1 MEGNRNSS
9 AGNVLSSTNESLAN
23 DLSSS
28 SITSQVGK
36 IFACSVVLAI
46 ALVGNLLVILVV
58 HKNANMKK
66 TINYFIVNMAVSDL
80 VVPIVILPR
89 VIVQEASGQ
98 QTWLAMEGTA
108 GDILCKL
115 MYFFSDLTMVV
126 SILSLLCISTD
137 RFCAVVFPMKLSLI
151 TSRVRIGLMAFTW
164 VFSVLYFVPFLYG
177 FKLMKINGETHC
189 RLLWSEDISFHIQ
202 IQRAATITSCIL
214 FILVPCVLLTVM
226 YSAILIV
233 TRSTIVKG
241 ENANNARSRR
251 QANNIKLL
259 KLAVL
264 TVVGFAFC
272 YGPYNV
278 FLFYVTLISNW
289 NISDSEALKTFLFAA
304 HFLAYTNSALNPC
317 LYFIFIENYRRGLQ
331 RILKISRPQ
340 MRQDTLLASSKYTTR
355 SRLDRRHQNQTST
368 EDLRLRL
375 SSPQTHR
382 CKAIDV

>member
-1 MEGNRNSS
+1 MEGIRN
-9 AGNVLSSTNESLAN
+9 LSTGEFLIPNNASLAN

-28 SITSQVGK
+28 SIISRVGK
-36 IFACSVVLAI
+36 ILACSVVLVI
-46 ALVGNLLVILVV
+46 SFVGNILLILVV

-89 VIVQEASGQ
+89 VIVQEASGR
-98 QTWLAMEGTA
+98 QTWLAMEGAA
-108 GDILCKL
+108 GNIMCKL
-115 MYFFSDLTMVV
+115 MFFFSDVTMVV
-126 SILSLLCISTD
+126 SILSLLCISMD

-164 VFSVLYFVPFLYG
+164 TFSVFYFAPFLYG

-189 RLLWSEDISFHIQ
+189 LLQWSEDISFHLE
-202 IQRAATITSCIL
+202 IQRAAAIASCIL
-214 FILVPCVLLTVM
+214 FTLVPCVLLTVM

-233 TRSTIVKG
+233 TRSTIIKG
-241 ENANNARSRR
+241 ENGNGARSRR

-272 YGPYNV
+272 YGPFNV
-278 FLFYVTLISNW
+278 FLFYATLILNW
-289 NISDSEALKTFLFAA
+289 NISTSEALRTFLFAA
-304 HFLAYTNSALNPC
+304 QFLTYTNSALNPC

-331 RILKISRPQ
+331 RVLKIGRPKT
-340 MRQDTLLASSKYTTR
+340 RKNTLLASRNTTR
-355 SRLDRRHQNQTST
+355 SRLDRKSPNQTST
-368 EDLRLRL
+368 EDQEIRYAHLKPADSL
-375 SSPQTHR
+375 
-382 CKAIDV
+382 